1 MAIPEL
7 KNKKVLITGAA
18 SGIGRAAAFAF
29 ARRGAHIIATDVN
42 PQALKQLQSDIVAL
56 GGICMI
62 HQLDVSNNGDMQ
74 AFAEHPYMKL
84 RPIDV
89 LINNAGIGY
98 LGQFL
103 QSDLSHWR
111 RVMDI
116 NLMGVV
122 HGCYHFIPQMIKAGG
137 VRHVLN
143 VASVAGI
150 YPSPTMGAYA
160 ASKHAVFGFSEVLKM
175 ELADSNVSITT
186 VCPGIINTAITQAR
200 SNISPSVSEGQ
211 LERLQAYYKAKG
223 CEPELVAEA
232 MVRAVQ
238 KGQDLVLVGPFAKLI
253 FHVKRL
259 SLGLMRRVI
268 LSDARKIGYL

>member
-7 KNKKVLITGAA
+7 KNKKVMITGAA

-29 ARRGAHIIATDVN
+29 ARRGAHIIATDVD
-42 PQALKQLQSDIVAL
+42 PQALKQLQVDIVAL
-56 GGICMI
+56 GAVCMI
-62 HQLDVSNNGDMQ
+62 HQLDVSNSEQMQ
-74 AFAEHPYMKL
+74 ALAEHPYIKQ

-98 LGQFL
+98 LGKFL
-103 QSDLSHWR
+103 QSDLAHWQ

-122 HGCYHFIPQMIKAGG
+122 HGCYHFIPPMIQAGG
-137 VRHVLN
+137 TRHVLN

-200 SNISPSVSEGQ
+200 SNISPSISEGQ

-223 CEPELVAEA
+223 CEPALVAEA

-238 KGQDLVLVGPFAKLI
+238 KGQDLVLIGPFAKLI
-253 FHVKRL
+253 FHLKRL
-259 SLGLMRRVI
+259 SLGLIRRVI

>member
-1 MAIPEL
+1 MTIRDL

-18 SGIGRAAAFAF
+18 SGIGRAAALAF
-29 ARRGAHIIATDVN
+29 GRHGAYIIATDIN
-42 PQALKQLQSDIVAL
+42 PQALEQVRIDIEAL
-56 GGICMI
+56 GATCVT
-62 HQLDVSNNGDMQ
+62 HQVDVSDSSAMRMLSSHLEASLGPM
-74 AFAEHPYMKL
+74 
-84 RPIDV
+84 DV

-103 QSDLSHWR
+103 QSDLKHWQ

-122 HGCYHFIPQMIKAGG
+122 HGCYHFIPSMINATGA
-137 VRHVLN
+137 RHVLN

-175 ELADSNVSITT
+175 ELAGSNVSVTT

-200 SNISPSVSEGQ
+200 SNISASVGQEQ
-211 LERLQAYYKAKG
+211 LERLQAYYHAKG
-223 CEPELVAEA
+223 CEPERVAEA
-232 MVRAVQ
+232 MVRAVR

-253 FHVKRL
+253 FHIKRI
-259 SLGLMRRVI
+259 SLGLIRRVI
-268 LSDARKIGYL
+268 LNDARKIGYL

>member
-7 KNKKVLITGAA
+7 KNKKVLVTGAA

-29 ARRGAHIIATDVN
+29 AKRGAHIIAMDVN
-42 PQALKQLQSDIVAL
+42 PQALKQLQVDIVAV

-62 HQLDVSNNGDMQ
+62 HQLDVSNDDDMK

-84 RPIDV
+84 HPIDV

-122 HGCYHFIPQMIKAGG
+122 HGCYHFIPQMIQAGG

-143 VASVAGI
+143 VASAAGI

-175 ELADSNVSITT
+175 ELDDSNVRITT
-186 VCPGIINTAITQAR
+186 VCPGIINTAITQSAG
-200 SNISPSVSEGQ
+200 NISPSITDEQ

-238 KGQDLVLVGPFAKLI
+238 KGQDLVLIGPFAKLI
-253 FHVKRL
+253 FHLKRL
-259 SLGLMRRVI
+259 SLGLMRRVM
-268 LSDARKIGYL
+268 LSAARKLGYL

>member
-1 MAIPEL
+1 MTNPEL
-7 KNKKVLITGAA
+7 EYKKVMITGAA
-18 SGIGRAAAFAF
+18 SGIGRAAALAF

-42 PQALKQLQSDIVAL
+42 PQALKQLQVDIVAL
-56 GGICMI
+56 GGVCLI
-62 HQLDVSNNGDMQ
+62 HKLDVSNCDEMK
-74 AFAEHPYMKL
+74 ALAEHPDMKQ

-103 QSDLSHWR
+103 QSDLTHWE

-137 VRHVLN
+137 TRHVLN

-150 YPSPTMGAYA
+150 YPSPAMGAYA

-175 ELADSNVSITT
+175 ELANTHVKVTT

-200 SNISPSVSEGQ
+200 NNISPSISEHQ
-211 LERLQAYYKAKG
+211 VERLQAYYKAKG

-253 FHVKRL
+253 FHLKRL
-259 SLGLMRRVI
+259 SIGLMRRVI
-268 LSDARKIGYL
+268 LNDARKIGYL